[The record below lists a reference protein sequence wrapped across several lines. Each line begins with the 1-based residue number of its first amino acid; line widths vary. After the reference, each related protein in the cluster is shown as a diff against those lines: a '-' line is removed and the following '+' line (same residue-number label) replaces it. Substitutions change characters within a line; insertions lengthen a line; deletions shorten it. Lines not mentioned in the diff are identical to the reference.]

1 MFVCREHRL
10 PTAVPVFNQVVGH
23 VDAGK
28 STIMGHILHTLGL
41 VSKKV
46 MHKYEKEARE
56 SGKSTFHFAWVLDEQ
71 EEERARGV
79 TIDVGVEGL

>member
-1 MFVCREHRL
+1 
-10 PTAVPVFNQVVGH
+10 
-23 VDAGK
+23 
-28 STIMGHILHTLGL
+28 
-41 VSKKV
+41 

-79 TIDVGVEGL
+79 TIDVGVCSAGEWGEKVGLDSFHRFYRLSNVLCSTHLFSFLSLFKF